1 MNYDD
6 LNAEIARCGLSIPKL
21 ADKIGIGKKA
31 LYSRMR
37 GETSFNQAEIAKISK
52 VLNLDGNKILS
63 IFFNSQV
70 S

>member
-1 MNYDD
+1 MNYND

-31 LYSRMR
+31 LYSRMH
-37 GETSFNQAEIAKISK
+37 GETNFNQGEIAKISEI
-52 VLNLDGNKILS
+52 LNLDGEKILS
-63 IFFNSQV
+63 IFFGNKV